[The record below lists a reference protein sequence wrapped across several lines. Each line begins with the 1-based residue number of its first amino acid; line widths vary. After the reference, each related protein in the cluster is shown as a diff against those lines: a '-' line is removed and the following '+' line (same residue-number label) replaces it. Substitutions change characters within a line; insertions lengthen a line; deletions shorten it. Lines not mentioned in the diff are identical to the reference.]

1 MRAATIAGKKKLE
14 IKEVEKPRSENG
26 KVVIKITNVG
36 ICGSDL
42 HLWENGDR
50 LGLIM
55 GHEFAGIV
63 EDPGARRD
71 LKPGDRVTALPVT
84 NCGVCP
90 SCMEGRIDECP
101 SRLVGIYAPGAYAE
115 YLAIRPDMVR
125 KLPENVSELEGAMT
139 EPTAVALHAIR
150 LAGVRP
156 GDKVLV
162 TGGGIIGLLC
172 AAWARIAGAGYIALT
187 EPNPGRRENA
197 LKAGDA
203 DEVFDPSDQELA
215 KKLEEASK
223 GGFDVAF
230 ECAAVPAAIATA
242 IQVLRKGGRL
252 ILLGVSYSPTSIP
265 TLPVLLKELE
275 LKGSFGYLPSEF
287 DLAIELM
294 AKKTIATERF
304 VSKMIGLEEIQEA
317 FEALASGKGGEVKIV
332 IRP

>member
-1 MRAATIAGKKKLE
+1 MRAATIAGKKQLVV
-14 IKEVEKPRSENG
+14 KEVEKPRAENG
-26 KVVIKITNVG
+26 KVLIKITNVG

-42 HLWENGDR
+42 HLWEKGDR

-71 LKPGDRVTALPVT
+71 LKVGDRVTALPIT

-90 SCMEGRIDECP
+90 SCQQGRIDECAN
-101 SRLVGIYAPGAYAE
+101 RLVGIYAPGAYTE
-115 YLAIRPDMVR
+115 YLAVRPDMVR

-139 EPTAVALHAIR
+139 EPTAVALHAVR

-187 EPNPGRRENA
+187 ELNPARRENA

-203 DEVFDPSDQELA
+203 DEVFDPADQELA
-215 KKLEEASK
+215 KKLEEASHS
-223 GGFDVAF
+223 GFDHAF
-230 ECAAVPAAIATA
+230 ECAAAPAAITTA
-242 IQVLRKGGRL
+242 IQALRKEGKL
-252 ILLGVSYSPTSIP
+252 ILLGVSYSPTPIP

-294 AKKTIATERF
+294 AKKVINTERF
-304 VSKMIGLEEIQEA
+304 VSKIISLGEIQEA
-317 FEALASGKGGEVKIV
+317 FETLANGKGGEVKII